1 MKIIFLKCPTASACL
16 DQLGQAVSCAG
27 TMGWGLGGHHF
38 HTPTAQKL
46 GAEVS
51 PGEQGSLDPAHVG
64 PRSAREGG
72 HRAWCPRSWQVRGC
86 SLSPGSNVS
95 QCQACRQVPRDP
107 PVSPLFALGADT
119 LNDAL
124 RGVRYRAWLG
134 NPFSFLGSLPGT
146 ANSLDLFHPADQGCF
161 HSHITEVVSAVT

>member
-1 MKIIFLKCPTASACL
+1 MLAWNSWDRQFPVRELW
-16 DQLGQAVSCAG
+16 GG
-27 TMGWGLGGHHF
+27 GWVGIAFTHPQHRNWELRS
-38 HTPTAQKL
+38 
-46 GAEVS
+46 V
-51 PGEQGSLDPAHVG
+51 QGNRALWTQYMWA
-64 PRSAREGG
+64 PRSTREGG

-107 PVSPLFALGADT
+107 PVSPLFVLGADT
-119 LNDAL
+119 LKDAL

-134 NPFSFLGSLPGT
+134 YPFSFLGSLLGT

-161 HSHITEVVSAVT
+161 HSHITEVVSPVT

>member
-16 DQLGQAVSCAG
+16 EQLGQAVSCAG
-27 TMGWGLGGHHF
+27 TMGWGLGGHRF

-51 PGEQGSLDPAHVG
+51 PGEQGSLDPVHVG
-64 PRSAREGG
+64 PQVNKGG
-72 HRAWCPRSWQVRGC
+72 RPQSLVPSELAVRGC

-124 RGVRYRAWLG
+124 RGVRYRTWLG
-134 NPFSFLGSLPGT
+134 DPFSFLGSLPGT

-161 HSHITEVVSAVT
+161 HSHITEVISAVT